1 MERIAKIIRLVSEMY
16 DIDSVEFVTK
26 NSGNKR
32 RLIPFRTL
40 NYLCY
45 ESVIKDETTIN
56 LKELSS
62 LLCCPEALIISSHE
76 RTKAIIKKVQPDAK
90 CIAALQNQ
98 IAK

>member
-1 MERIAKIIRLVSEMY
+1 MERITKIITVVSKLY
-16 DIDSVEFVTK
+16 DIDIVEFVTK

-32 RLIPFRTL
+32 RRIPFRTL

-45 ESVIKDETTIN
+45 EGILNGETTIN

-62 LLCCPEALIISSHE
+62 LLRCPEALIISSHE
-76 RTKAIIKKVQPDAK
+76 RTKMIMKNVQPDAN
-90 CIAALQNQ
+90 CIAALQNL